1 MSFGSYKGD
10 TNVLEIVFVDLYNG
24 TLIHRED
31 FKIPNTRRFLGIF
44 KNPHSARSLWISIV
58 SKWNQYHPTSCTFLT
73 YGGAEWGAEWGLA
86 FGPVSGP
93 FCHKRG
99 AGDKGGDSSRNR
111 QKSGSFGDF

>member
-73 YGGAEWGAEWGLA
+73 YGGAEWGAEWGLPI
-86 FGPVSGP
+86 GPALSV
-93 FCHKRG
+93 
-99 AGDKGGDSSRNR
+99 
-111 QKSGSFGDF
+111 